1 MSAVDSFKALP
12 QHQQAKRERG
22 RHLDEVAR
30 RWENPIRAGLEHL
43 ALELWPDAR
52 VLGLIPVHRYRLRHQ
67 AMPAVQVWWVEH
79 DIPPYDR
86 YWCAAYRVQ
95 LFLNEQNEPFLT
107 VQSGSAVHV
116 VFPLSEENLHTI
128 LARVV
133 EELPLIISRQMG
145 PAFD

>member
-1 MSAVDSFKALP
+1 MSAVDSFRPLY

-22 RHLDEVAR
+22 RYLDEVAR
-30 RWENPIRAGLEHL
+30 RWDNPIRAGLEHL
-43 ALELWPDAR
+43 AQELWPDAR
-52 VLGLIPVHRYRLRHQ
+52 MWGLIPVHRYRLRRQ
-67 AMPAVQVWWVEH
+67 TISTVQVWWLEH

-86 YWCAAYRVQ
+86 FWCAAYLVQ

-107 VQSGSAVHV
+107 VQSGSAVQV
-116 VFPLSEENLHTI
+116 VFPLSEENLQMA
-128 LARVV
+128 LARAA

>member
-1 MSAVDSFKALP
+1 MSAVDPFKALH

-22 RHLDEVAR
+22 RRLGEVAH

-43 ALELWPDAR
+43 AQELWPDVQ
-52 VLGLIPVHRYRLRHQ
+52 VLGLIPVHRYRLRHRTI
-67 AMPAVQVWWVEH
+67 PEIQVWWVEH

-107 VQSGSAVHV
+107 VQSGSAVHA
-116 VFPLSEENLHTI
+116 VFPLSVENLQTI
-128 LARVV
+128 LARAV